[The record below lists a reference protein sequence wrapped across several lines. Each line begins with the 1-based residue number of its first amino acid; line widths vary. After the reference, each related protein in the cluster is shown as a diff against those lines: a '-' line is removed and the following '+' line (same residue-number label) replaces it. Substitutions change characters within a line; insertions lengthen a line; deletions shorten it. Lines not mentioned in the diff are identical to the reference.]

1 MSKLIW
7 QEQDI
12 RWYAVAI
19 SLLLSLS
26 AFLFPQI
33 PNDDAYVYFRT
44 AELFLTD
51 GFAAANSH
59 YGWPAYS
66 ILIALVSKLGLTL
79 YTSALLLNTFFFMI
93 LTWAFVS
100 ILMML
105 SESKLVALFGAVTI
119 LLYPELN
126 EFRFMVIRDAGFWAL
141 LLIAVWQLLCYQ
153 LRPTVGRAL
162 VIALTLVCAAS
173 LRVEA
178 LIYLAVIPLLTLLPS
193 GSAQL
198 SSGRA
203 RLLLPALVFGSAL
216 TALILL
222 SLLGIDV
229 LAMAAD
235 FLARYAPFI
244 DNLFGNDGNYDAEL
258 SQQLSDSHGD
268 LVSAQSSFLSSLAV
282 LVSTLVTGISGAYF
296 WMLVFGA
303 VKRYWPDRD
312 SMPRELLVWIVISGL
327 IALGFL
333 FLTGFLTSRYIM
345 VLCLIVATQVP
356 FVVARIIGSAQ
367 DTIRQARVRYALI
380 LFFTFC
386 FFDAYIS
393 FGRSRDYLIDA
404 ADYVAV
410 HSQSGETLLT
420 NNHSIAYASGLVA
433 EYDAV
438 SRVPTIDDLLAVPSG
453 HYLALELIPQVESL
467 LADGEPESTANG
479 LLEFVTAFPT
489 EAEPLVA
496 IYRRN

>member
-1 MSKLIW
+1 MSKPIW

-26 AFLFPQI
+26 SFLFPQI

-44 AELFLTD
+44 AELFLSD

-79 YTSALLLNTFFFMI
+79 YTSALLLNTLFFMV

-100 ILMML
+100 IIMML
-105 SESKLVALFGAVTI
+105 SESKLVVVLGAVTI

-126 EFRFMVIRDAGFWAL
+126 EFRFLVIRDAGFWAL

-162 VIALTLVCAAS
+162 VIAMALLCAAT

-178 LIYLAVIPLLTLLPS
+178 LIYLAVMPLITLLPS
-193 GSAQL
+193 GRAQA
-198 SSGRA
+198 STGKA

-216 TALILL
+216 AALILL
-222 SLLGIDV
+222 AILGTNV

-244 DNLFGNDGNYDAEL
+244 DNLIGSDGDQL

-268 LVSAQSSFLSSLAV
+268 LVSTESSLLNSLAV
-282 LVSTLVTGISGAYF
+282 LVSTLVTAISGAFF
-296 WMLVFGA
+296 WMLTFGA

-312 SMPRELLVWIVISGL
+312 SMPRELLVWIVINGF

-333 FLTGFLTSRYIM
+333 ILTGFLTSRYVI
-345 VLCLIVATQVP
+345 VLCLIVATQLP
-356 FVVARIIGSAQ
+356 FVIAGIIENARGNANEVRI
-367 DTIRQARVRYALI
+367 RYALI

-393 FGRSRDYLIDA
+393 FGRSRDYLVDA
-404 ADYVAV
+404 ADYIAV
-410 HSQSGETLLT
+410 HSQSGQSILT
-420 NNHSIAYASGLVA
+420 NNHAIAYASGLVS

-438 SRVPTIDDLLAVPSG
+438 ARVPTRDTLLALPTG
-453 HYLALELIPQVESL
+453 HYLALELIPQVETL
-467 LADGEPESTANG
+467 LADSALNDGIQ
-479 LLEFVTAFPT
+479 FVTAFPT

-496 IYRRN
+496 IYQRVE

>member
-1 MSKLIW
+1 MSKPIW

-12 RWYAVAI
+12 RWCAIAI

-44 AELFLTD
+44 AELFLSD

-79 YTSALLLNTFFFMI
+79 HTSALLLNTLFFMM
-93 LTWAFVS
+93 LTWTFVS
-100 ILMML
+100 IIMIL
-105 SESKLVALFGAVTI
+105 SESKLVIMLGAATI

-126 EFRFMVIRDAGFWAL
+126 EFRFLVIRDVGFWAL

-162 VIALTLVCAAS
+162 AIAIALLCAAT
-173 LRVEA
+173 LRIEA
-178 LIYLAVIPLLTLLPS
+178 LIYLAVTPLLTLIPS
-193 GSAQL
+193 ESESA
-198 SSGRA
+198 SAGRA

-216 TALILL
+216 AALILL
-222 SLLGIDV
+222 ALLGINV
-229 LAMAAD
+229 LAMAGE

-244 DNLFGNDGNYDAEL
+244 ENLFGGDSDL

-268 LVSAQSSFLSSLAV
+268 LVSSESSLLSSLIV

-296 WMLVFGA
+296 WMLTFGA
-303 VKRYWPDRD
+303 IKHYWPDRK
-312 SMPRELLVWIVISGL
+312 SMPKELLVWIIINGL

-333 FLTGFLTSRYIM
+333 FLTGFLTSRYVM

-356 FVVARIIGSAQ
+356 FVVASIIGNAQ
-367 DTIRQARVRYALI
+367 GTANETRIRYALI
-380 LFFTFC
+380 LFFIFC

-410 HSQSGETLLT
+410 HSQSGQTLLT
-420 NNHSIAYASGLVA
+420 NNHSIAYASGLVSD
-433 EYDAV
+433 YDAV
-438 SRVPTIDDLLAVPSG
+438 ARVPSLDELLAVPTG

-467 LADGEPESTANG
+467 LAGAAMDE
-479 LLEFVTAFPT
+479 LDFVTAFPT